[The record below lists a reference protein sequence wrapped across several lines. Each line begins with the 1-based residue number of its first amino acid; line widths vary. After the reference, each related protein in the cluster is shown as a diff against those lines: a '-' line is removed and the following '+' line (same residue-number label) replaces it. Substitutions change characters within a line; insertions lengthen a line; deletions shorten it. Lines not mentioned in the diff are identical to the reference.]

1 MNCIYVIVTSV
12 KNNCNVF
19 LLQCHVLRQFI
30 LPQTG
35 KESCV
40 REEVQY

>member
-1 MNCIYVIVTSV
+1 MNCIYVIATSV

-19 LLQCHVLRQFI
+19 LLQCHVLQQFI